1 LIKLIY
7 FSNSEENRPIQFD
20 SPQLSAACNLSSTP
34 VKMNTISRRISN
46 ASSGDCPVSSVVVP
60 RADFGGYPNRV
71 NHGGPPHQ
79 GNLMMHGMGNMNR
92 LHHQQVNMENMMM
105 NEYGRNGCY
114 EPNALDMGPR
124 LQGRPVDTMS
134 MGPAMDQLMDFP
146 NQLYIPPMRRPHPRN
161 MPRQHMNN
169 NQQMQQ
175 QLSALSNGSRNDFD
189 TFGHNVPVHDSERF
203 RSTVRNNILS
213 TEDVSAKTSLASL
226 SSGNNG
232 KRKSRRPS
240 TTSFPTKLYK
250 ILAEPKYHDVV
261 AWLPHG
267 RAWRVLKPKALEDDI
282 IPKYFRSDRLAS
294 FMRQVNG
301 WGFKRITEGPDLNAY
316 YHEMFLRGLP
326 HVCNKMRRPVRG
338 ESGLSRDLGQH
349 PDFYKI
355 SMFAPLP
362 PVGSSSTKEDDPEFE
377 SAVASSPTS
386 TNMETISFQKSPGVV
401 SHDDTSS
408 MKDGPISSDDTR
420 IDQSKNA
427 SDSDDRIS
435 DGRALITSASLE
447 SPPSSPNTDRSMTR
461 NTPNAYF
468 DSFVGIQRTPSG
480 NSLSSWN
487 DHHDQDL
494 MWGGQSVGSP
504 TTTHGQWHQT
514 DHFPTLQN
522 ANSFGHVTPPG
533 GPIRSSSVHLL
544 PQQDPIHLPF
554 HGSDVFDEG
563 VDDSGLSAADLC
575 YLTQQ
580 NRILLSHATPDG
592 AK

>member
-1 LIKLIY
+1 
-7 FSNSEENRPIQFD
+7 
-20 SPQLSAACNLSSTP
+20 
-34 VKMNTISRRISN
+34 MNTISRRVSN
-46 ASSGDCPVSSVVVP
+46 ASSADCPVSSVVVP
-60 RADFGGYPNRV
+60 RNDYGGYPRV
-71 NHGGPPHQ
+71 NHGGPMHQ
-79 GNLMMHGMGNMNR
+79 GSLMMQGMGNMNR
-92 LHHQQVNMENMMM
+92 HHHQQVNMDNMMM

-114 EPNALDMGPR
+114 EPNALEMGPR
-124 LQGRPVDTMS
+124 AVQGRPVESMA
-134 MGPAMDQLMDFP
+134 MGPAVDQLMDFP
-146 NQLYIPPMRRPHPRN
+146 SQLYIPPMRRPHPRN
-161 MPRQHMNN
+161 VSRQNMNH
-169 NQQMQQ
+169 NQQMPQQ
-175 QLSALSNGSRNDFD
+175 VPSYSSGPRNDAD
-189 TFGHNVPVHDSERF
+189 TFAHNVPVHDSERF
-203 RSTVRNNILS
+203 RSAIRSNIPS
-213 TEDVSAKTSLASL
+213 TEEVTPKPSSASATS
-226 SSGNNG
+226 GTVG

-250 ILAEPKYHDVV
+250 ILAEAKYHDVV

-362 PVGSSSTKEDDPEFE
+362 PVTCTSSKEHDPEFE
-377 SAVASSPTS
+377 TALASSPTA
-386 TNMETISFQKSPGVV
+386 TQAETISFQKSPGVV
-401 SHDDTSS
+401 SRDDTSS
-408 MKDGPISSDDTR
+408 LKDGQTSNDVKHLGQREPVGC
-420 IDQSKNA
+420 N
-427 SDSDDRIS
+427 SDSEDRTC

-447 SPPSSPNTDRSMTR
+447 SPPNSPNTDRSISR
-461 NTPNAYF
+461 NTPNAFFENY
-468 DSFVGIQRTPSG
+468 GGMQRTPSG

-487 DHHDQDL
+487 EHQDQDL

-504 TTTHGQWHQT
+504 TTGNGLWHQT
-514 DHFPTLQN
+514 DHFPCIPN
-522 ANSFGHVTPPG
+522 VNSFGHVTPPG
-533 GPIRSSSVHLL
+533 GPMRPNMNSVHLL
-544 PQQDPIHLPF
+544 PRQDQIHLPF
-554 HGSDVFDEG
+554 HGSDVFDG